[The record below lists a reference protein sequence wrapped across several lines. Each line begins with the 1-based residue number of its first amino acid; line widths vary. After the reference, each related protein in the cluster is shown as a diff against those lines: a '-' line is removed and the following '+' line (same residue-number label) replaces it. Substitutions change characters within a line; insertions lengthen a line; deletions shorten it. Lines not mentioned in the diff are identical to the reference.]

1 MFLND
6 NFKILLKIFYW
17 SGLAPFPEIDKE
29 ERCYSFIVSV
39 IISSLV
45 NVSLIVV
52 SITFQFYNSYGNIAT
67 IVNYAFIGTL
77 SLTNLCANVQ
87 CYSYKPMYRKIVCR
101 IKKIETNFT
110 SKFSEEMQF
119 GAAAYRYKLKILII
133 SVILLIVCILEL
145 YESGLQSSYKMY
157 VINLLI
163 ILTQWMSVLVLLHAL
178 LYIFVVHM
186 FIVKLNRCIRNAP
199 ICFYPSSKIEFLTTV
214 KLMHMDIYRLM
225 MQINRFF
232 SWTLPLLII
241 HLAIQATYAC
251 YWIFLTLQVE
261 WNLLYITRRYYLI
274 AGPILENSQK
284 YALRDRLKAS

>member
-29 ERCYSFIVSV
+29 VRCYSFIVSV
-39 IISSLV
+39 IVSSLV

-52 SITFQFYNSYGNIAT
+52 SITFQLYKSYGNIAT

-87 CYSYKPMYRKIVCR
+87 CYSYKPMYRKIVGQ
-101 IKKIETNFT
+101 IKKIEKNFT
-110 SKFSEEMQF
+110 TKFSEKTQF
-119 GAAAYRYKLKILII
+119 VAATYSYKLKILII
-133 SVILLIVCILEL
+133 SVIFLIVCILEL
-145 YESGLQSSYKMY
+145 YESWLQSSYQMY
-157 VINLLI
+157 VINLLL
-163 ILTQWMSVLVLLHAL
+163 ILTHWMSVLVLLHAI

-186 FIVKLNRCIRNAP
+186 FIVELNRCIQNAP
-199 ICFYPSSKIEFLTTV
+199 MCFYPSSKIEFLKTV

-225 MQINRFF
+225 MQINKFF
-232 SWTLPLLII
+232 SWILPLLII
-241 HLAIQATYAC
+241 NLAIQATYCC

-261 WNLLYITRRYYLI
+261 WNLLYITGRHHLI

-284 YALRDRLKAS
+284 